1 MDNRDRASVA
11 SPSSLARRNV
21 VQTVRKIYES
31 LPKVIRVPDAL
42 KNRRVEVILLPL
54 DDIPAPSPGLNT
66 GKKPIEEFVGAW
78 KGKPLVRPEQGE
90 YETRELLL

>member
-1 MDNRDRASVA
+1 
-11 SPSSLARRNV
+11 

-54 DDIPAPSPGLNT
+54 DDVPATSPGSLK
-66 GKKPIEEFVGAW
+66 GKNPIEDFVGAW
-78 KGKPLVRPEQGE
+78 KGKPLVRPDQGE
-90 YETRELLL
+90 YEARESMQ

>member
-1 MDNRDRASVA
+1 MSI
-11 SPSSLARRNV
+11 LERRSG

-54 DDIPAPSPGLNT
+54 DDTETATPGSDK
-66 GKKPIEEFVGAW
+66 GKNPVEEFMGAW

-90 YETRELLL
+90 YETRERLQ

>member
-1 MDNRDRASVA
+1 
-11 SPSSLARRNV
+11 

-54 DDIPAPSPGLNT
+54 DDVSTTSPGPQK
-66 GKKPIEEFVGAW
+66 GKNPIEDFVGAW
-78 KGKPLVRPEQGE
+78 KGKPLVRPDQGD
-90 YETRELLL
+90 YETRELLQ